1 MLSLH
6 TAPKMLGL
14 LYEQH
19 RNYTAELGRTHQKL
33 SKLYKKISKVERVL
47 AERQERQLTRDQ
59 RKKWQYSRVLTK
71 GTIHDMELQQA
82 NLHDAL
88 RQCSDLIASMEYNA
102 YNSPMMI
109 PWSTQFAPSPCTYS
123 PLIPFSPIFTPYAAH
138 RPTSRNRPQSWDLSG
153 LPESSSSPNGS
164 HSADSGYYEPQTPCL
179 GIIADGE
186 PVNNEQHLHAQE
198 MMTAFAFN
206 FESQCATEDS
216 NNSEKSSSEQ
226 DTEPELPDVASPLT
240 TTSLGASGSLS
251 KGLHKRCVSANAT
264 QLNLSD
270 LAPPSTKRG
279 VSVGPGPDRKS
290 DVSGNGLGGGPVE
303 EK

>member
-6 TAPKMLGL
+6 TAPDMLSL

-71 GTIHDMELQQA
+71 GTIHDMESQQA

-102 YNSPMMI
+102 YNSAVPT
-109 PWSTQFAPSPCTYS
+109 PWSTQFAPSPCAYS
-123 PLIPFSPIFTPYAAH
+123 PLTPFSPVFTPYAAH
-138 RPTSRNRPQSWDLSG
+138 RPASQSRPQYWDLSG
-153 LPESSSSPNGS
+153 LPERSSSPHGS
-164 HSADSGYYEPQTPCL
+164 HFADSGYHEPETQGLAIVT
-179 GIIADGE
+179 E
-186 PVNNEQHLHAQE
+186 PLNNEQHLHAQD
-198 MMTAFAFN
+198 MLNAFAFN
-206 FESQCATEDS
+206 FESQGATEGS
-216 NNSEKSSSEQ
+216 NNSEKSSFEQ
-226 DTEPELPDVASPLT
+226 DTVPELPDVASPLT
-240 TTSLGASGSLS
+240 TTSLGASESS
-251 KGLHKRCVSANAT
+251 SMSLHKRCVSANAA
-264 QLNLSD
+264 QLNLGD

-279 VSVGPGPDRKS
+279 VSVGPVPDRIS
-290 DVSGNGLGGGPVE
+290 DVSGTE
-303 EK
+303 A